1 MNVVCYRY
9 NLLCVGNLSLTVVM
23 ESGIVMKEVFVDD
36 LKGTEILAVPV
47 ITESNVV
54 LIQSDTILKQ
64 EYIDKLKE
72 HNQLLV
78 YVKDDIANT
87 TADGTRHI
95 FNIDDTI
102 NRTQEIVGKVLD
114 RHIYRRNSD
123 LSIIGEAAEEIIDS
137 VISDPDVINSMTEI
151 RNISTDLYTH
161 CINVCSLSTV
171 MALKLK
177 MTKKQVKNIAMG
189 AILHDIGLKYIQ
201 APYIDVGEDELSPK
215 DELEYK
221 KHTIYGY
228 SSIQDENWISDISKE
243 IILLHHENIDGTGF
257 PFQHNGSKIKM
268 EIRIVSV
275 CDEFDSLISGIGNKQ
290 LKMYQAIEYM
300 KVHAEREYDGAIVK
314 KLLESVAVY
323 PVGMQVLTNENEVGE
338 VIRQNKDVADRPV
351 MKMVRHSDGSTYTE
365 YVEKDLLKYLTV
377 FIIDI
382 L

>member
-95 FNIDDTI
+95 FNIDETI

-114 RHIYRRNSD
+114 RHIYKRNSD

-201 APYIDVGEDELSPK
+201 APYFDVSEDELSPK

-351 MKMVRHSDGSTYTE
+351 MKMVRHSDGSPYTE

>member
-64 EYIDKLKE
+64 EYMDKLKE

-95 FNIDDTI
+95 FNIDETI

-114 RHIYRRNSD
+114 RHIYKRNSD

-201 APYIDVGEDELSPK
+201 APYIDVSEDELSPK

-351 MKMVRHSDGSTYTE
+351 MKMVRHSDGSPYTE

>member
-114 RHIYRRNSD
+114 RHIYKRNSD

-201 APYIDVGEDELSPK
+201 APYIDVSEDELSPK

-290 LKMYQAIEYM
+290 IKMYQAIEYM

>member
-95 FNIDDTI
+95 FNIDETI

-114 RHIYRRNSD
+114 RHIYKRNSD

-201 APYIDVGEDELSPK
+201 APYIDVDEDELSPK

>member
-114 RHIYRRNSD
+114 RHIYKRNSD

-201 APYIDVGEDELSPK
+201 APYIDVSEDELSPK

-257 PFQHNGSKIKM
+257 PFQHNGTKLKM

-351 MKMVRHSDGSTYTE
+351 MKMVRHSDGSPYTE

>member
-95 FNIDDTI
+95 FNIDETI

-114 RHIYRRNSD
+114 RHIYKRNSD

-177 MTKKQVKNIAMG
+177 MTTKQVKNIAMG

-201 APYIDVGEDELSPK
+201 APYIDVSEDELSPK

-351 MKMVRHSDGSTYTE
+351 MKMVRHSDGSPYTE

>member
-95 FNIDDTI
+95 FNIDETI

-114 RHIYRRNSD
+114 RHIYKRNND

-137 VISDPDVINSMTEI
+137 VISEPDVINSMTEI

-201 APYIDVGEDELSPK
+201 APYIDVSENELSPK

-243 IILLHHENIDGTGF
+243 IILFHHENIDGTGF
-257 PFQHNGSKIKM
+257 PFQHNGTKLKM

-351 MKMVRHSDGSTYTE
+351 MKMVRHSDGSPYTE

>member
-95 FNIDDTI
+95 FNIDETI

-114 RHIYRRNSD
+114 RHIYKRNSD

-201 APYIDVGEDELSPK
+201 APYIDVSEDELSPK

-300 KVHAEREYDGAIVK
+300 KVHAEREYDGAFVK

-351 MKMVRHSDGSTYTE
+351 MKMVRHSDGSPYTE

>member
-95 FNIDDTI
+95 FNIDETI

-114 RHIYRRNSD
+114 RHIYKRNSD

-201 APYIDVGEDELSPK
+201 APYIDVSEDELSPK

-351 MKMVRHSDGSTYTE
+351 MKMVRHSDGSPYTE
-365 YVEKDLLKYLTV
+365 YLEKDLLKYLTV

>member
-1 MNVVCYRY
+1 MVCYRY

-114 RHIYRRNSD
+114 RHIYKRNSD

-201 APYIDVGEDELSPK
+201 APYIDVSEDELSPK

-351 MKMVRHSDGSTYTE
+351 MKMVRHSDGSPYTE

>member
-114 RHIYRRNSD
+114 RHIYKRNSD

-351 MKMVRHSDGSTYTE
+351 MKMVRHSDGSPYTE

>member
-95 FNIDDTI
+95 FNIDETI

-114 RHIYRRNSD
+114 RHIYKRNSD

-201 APYIDVGEDELSPK
+201 APYIDVSEDELSPK

-228 SSIQDENWISDISKE
+228 ISIQDENWISDISKE

>member
-1 MNVVCYRY
+1 VNVVCYRY

-95 FNIDDTI
+95 FNIDETI

-114 RHIYRRNSD
+114 RHIYKRNSD

-201 APYIDVGEDELSPK
+201 APYIDVSEDELSPK

-275 CDEFDSLISGIGNKQ
+275 CDEFDSLISGIGNKK